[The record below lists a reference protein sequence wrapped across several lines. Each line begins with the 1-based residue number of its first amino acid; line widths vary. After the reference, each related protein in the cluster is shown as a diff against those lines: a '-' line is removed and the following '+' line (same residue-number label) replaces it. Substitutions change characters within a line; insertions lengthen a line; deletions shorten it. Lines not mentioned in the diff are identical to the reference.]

1 MLDSKTSL
9 KLLLSASLSFALLGC
24 ASTQTAQVANKQE
37 PKQEEKIA
45 AGSDAEIVCKKE
57 KVTGSNF
64 KRKICLSRGERKRM
78 REEAKKVLE
87 NARSSTAGPDYQ
99 G

>member
-1 MLDSKTSL
+1 MLSSKQSL
-9 KLLLSASLSFALLGC
+9 KLLLTTSLSLAILGC
-24 ASTQTAQVANKQE
+24 ASTQTAQVAETQK

-64 KRKICLSRGERKRM
+64 KKKVCLSRGERRRM
-78 REEAKKVLE
+78 REEAEKVIE